1 MTTWELP
8 ILSPGGRRSPPFPS
22 VAYCDCDESATRV
35 TNVSSDRSRS
45 GGQTWTLDHGSW
57 TLDPRPR
64 SSWSSPGRGGSG
76 RGGMSRGEVLSG
88 RESFRTSALQAPAA
102 SPVSSSH

>member
-45 GGQTWTLDHGSW
+45 GVQTWTLDPGPW
-57 TLDPRPR
+57 TTGQGAL
-64 SSWSSPGRGGSG
+64 GAALGGAVRGGAG
-76 RGGMSRGEVLSG
+76 
-88 RESFRTSALQAPAA
+88 
-102 SPVSSSH
+102 